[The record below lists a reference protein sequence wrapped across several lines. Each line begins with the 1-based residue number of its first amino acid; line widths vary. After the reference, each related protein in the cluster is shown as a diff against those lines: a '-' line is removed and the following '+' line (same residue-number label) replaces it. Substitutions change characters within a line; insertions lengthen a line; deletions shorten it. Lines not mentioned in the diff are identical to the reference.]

1 MILFFS
7 RICSMRNTR
16 RKRNPSFRLG
26 NASLFCPLSPSP
38 SKKKKNNKIKE
49 GKLASYS
56 RVRSLPSL
64 PRSLSPM
71 LKKGLEPC

>member
-1 MILFFS
+1 MILFSYLFDEKCETKKEPIFS
-7 RICSMRNTR
+7 TGKCESLLSTFSI
-16 RKRNPSFRLG
+16 PSI
-26 NASLFCPLSPSP
+26 
-38 SKKKKNNKIKE
+38 KIIKKE

-71 LKKGLEPC
+71 LKKGLEHC